1 MVQGSR
7 GIDGEFLPS
16 HNLYQ
21 RIEAEDIVGDRLLPA
36 RIRILDQSV
45 NWSKYS
51 RPWDVT
57 FGYRKQGIARIAV
70 RDLPPPLP
78 RELPN
83 KDAKYHDFKPAH
95 DPLPQNYSHCEIRVS
110 KNGVRVTNAKQIGDL
125 AKKEYR
131 TMLSDRCVIVMRPD
145 A

>member
-7 GIDGEFLPS
+7 GIDHGFLP
-16 HNLYQ
+16 HHYLYQ
-21 RIEAEDIVGDRLLPA
+21 RIETEDIAGDRLLPA
-36 RIRILDQSV
+36 RIRVLDQSV
-45 NWSKYS
+45 NWSKFC

-57 FGYRKQGIARIAV
+57 FGYRKQGIARTAV

-78 RELPN
+78 KVLPN
-83 KDAKYHDFKPAH
+83 KGAKYHDFNPAH
-95 DPLPQNYSHCEIRVS
+95 DPLPNNYSHCEIRVL
-110 KNGVRVTNAKQIGDL
+110 KDEVRVTNAKQIGDL

-131 TMLSDRCVIVMRPD
+131 TMLSDKYIIIARPH